1 MTLNSPQPEPTEEDL
16 LLKTGRSDSRAF
28 DQLYTTLAPRV
39 YGLLRQL
46 LPDEREAEEALQDG
60 FVMVWEQAAGF
71 DPAREKALTW
81 ATRIFRQRAIDR
93 MRALG
98 RRNRRI
104 DRSVIEDTRLTD
116 AASDDGH
123 GARVQEAF
131 GKLPED
137 QRHIMAAAFLKGL
150 NHHVMADALGIPP
163 ESVRA
168 LVRRGVLRLHE
179 LLKGES

>member
-1 MTLNSPQPEPTEEDL
+1 MTLNSSPSELTEEDL
-16 LLKTGRSDSRAF
+16 LQKTGRGDSRAF
-28 DQLYTTLAPRV
+28 DHFYTAVAPRV

-60 FVMVWEQAAGF
+60 FTMVWEQAASF
-71 DPAREKALTW
+71 DPSREKALTW
-81 ATRIFRQRAIDR
+81 AARIFRQRALDR

-98 RRNRRI
+98 RRNRRVE
-104 DRSVIEDTRLTD
+104 RSVINDSQLVEP
-116 AASDDGH
+116 ASGDDQG
-123 GARVQEAF
+123 GRVHEAF

-137 QRHIMAAAFLKGL
+137 QRQIIGAAFLKGL
-150 NHHVMADALGIPP
+150 NHHVVADALGIPP
-163 ESVRA
+163 ESVRT